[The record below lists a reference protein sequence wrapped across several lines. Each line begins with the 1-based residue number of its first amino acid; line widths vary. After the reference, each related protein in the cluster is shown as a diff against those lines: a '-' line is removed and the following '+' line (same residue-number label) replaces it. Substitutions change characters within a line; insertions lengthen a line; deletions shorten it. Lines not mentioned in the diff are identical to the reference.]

1 MGSSECEAEH
11 SEWSSAGG
19 VAHSIWNSEGG
30 VAHSIWKSEGGVDNS
45 MLIIECQARSEC
57 GAEHSMLIGHKLFSA
72 IQWGYYQLPVSINA
86 IGCLNLE
93 QI

>member
-30 VAHSIWKSEGGVDNS
+30 VDNS
-45 MLIIECQARSEC
+45 MLSIDFQARSEC

-86 IGCLNLE
+86 IGWLKLE
-93 QI
+93 KINIYFCFPEC